1 MKCMKKSSVLHIPLS
16 EYAYGLDEETV
27 VIRLR
32 TAHGDLKKCTLYFGD
47 RSCRVTP
54 VIFTEQAM
62 TCVQETLLYDYYE
75 AKLIKPYKRLC
86 YYFRLESEDD
96 WTYYYGDCFEK
107 NLVDDRSEYFQLPFN
122 HRADIVT
129 PPEWVKDAVVYNI
142 FPDSFAS
149 RRREISGQPTEKTWR
164 DVEVK
169 GKLGGTIRGIIENLD
184 YIADIGFN
192 AIYLN
197 PIFTAGEYHKYDL
210 LDYYSIDPCFGTNDD
225 FAELVD
231 TCHRKGLRVII
242 DGVFNHCGWN
252 FFAFNDVVARGE
264 QSPYKDWFYGLRFP
278 VVKPD
283 DWETIPTYD
292 CFGYERMM
300 PKLNLD
306 NPETA
311 DYFCQVGR
319 FWAEKYHIDG
329 WRLDVA
335 SEVNDGFWRKFRSA
349 VKAVNPDILII
360 GEVWESARH
369 WLNGD
374 MFDSAM
380 NYDLRKHCM
389 RFFGNSHVDAASFHE
404 RIVDMLYRYREQTVF
419 AQLNLLDSHDVSR
432 FLSVCG
438 ENADV
443 MKAAVAF
450 QMMMPGI
457 PSVFYGDE
465 QGISGVVEDD
475 YRSPM
480 PWKNMTEDFSGFYK
494 RAIQVRKSEKA
505 VRNGWYRKTHAEA
518 GSYVYGFERYLDRES
533 VHCIINMG
541 TEPIEIAVAPSEI
554 LLDNNYC
561 ERFLKP
567 HGVLIYK

>member
-1 MKCMKKSSVLHIPLS
+1 
-16 EYAYGLDEETV
+16 
-27 VIRLR
+27 
-32 TAHGDLKKCTLYFGD
+32 
-47 RSCRVTP
+47 
-54 VIFTEQAM
+54 
-62 TCVQETLLYDYYE
+62 
-75 AKLIKPYKRLC
+75 
-86 YYFRLESEDD
+86 
-96 WTYYYGDCFEK
+96 
-107 NLVDDRSEYFQLPFN
+107 
-122 HRADIVT
+122 
-129 PPEWVKDAVVYNI
+129 
-142 FPDSFAS
+142 
-149 RRREISGQPTEKTWR
+149 
-164 DVEVK
+164 
-169 GKLGGTIRGIIENLD
+169 
-184 YIADIGFN
+184 
-192 AIYLN
+192 
-197 PIFTAGEYHKYDL
+197 
-210 LDYYSIDPCFGTNDD
+210 
-225 FAELVD
+225 
-231 TCHRKGLRVII
+231 
-242 DGVFNHCGWN
+242 
-252 FFAFNDVVARGE
+252 
-264 QSPYKDWFYGLRFP
+264 
-278 VVKPD
+278 
-283 DWETIPTYD
+283 
-292 CFGYERMM
+292 
-300 PKLNLD
+300 
-306 NPETA
+306 
-311 DYFCQVGR
+311 
-319 FWAEKYHIDG
+319 
-329 WRLDVA
+329 
-335 SEVNDGFWRKFRSA
+335 
-349 VKAVNPDILII
+349 
-360 GEVWESARH
+360 
-369 WLNGD
+369 